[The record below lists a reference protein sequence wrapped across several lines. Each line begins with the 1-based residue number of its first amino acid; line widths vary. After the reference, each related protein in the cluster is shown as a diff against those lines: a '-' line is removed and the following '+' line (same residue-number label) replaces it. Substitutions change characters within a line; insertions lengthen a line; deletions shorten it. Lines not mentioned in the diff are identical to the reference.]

1 MAVAWSEVKP
11 FVQDAF
17 DRMGRVERADVV
29 DLAYEKN
36 ANDDVVDAVDV
47 IGSRVFPSVEAT
59 RDFLISQKAIS
70 E

>member
-1 MAVAWSEVKP
+1 MAVAWAEVKP
-11 FVQDAF
+11 FVQEAF

-36 ANDDVVDAVDV
+36 ANDDVVDAADV
-47 IGSRVFPSVEAT
+47 IGSRVFPSVEAA
-59 RDFLISQKAIS
+59 RDFLLSQKAVS